1 MMSGMRAFRFALFTA
16 LLAGLLSA
24 AAYLWVPLVAPK
36 APQLRLAAP
45 SIRSRV
51 LEPPFRIP
59 PVSLELGLPGHLL
72 PAHVAGAFV
81 VRRPHVP
88 VAPRP
93 APVVVATPTVT
104 PQAPAV
110 VHRTVAPR
118 VVPKPSPPAAVLL
131 PVPTAPEA
139 PPTPVVTH
147 PTPPPVVV
155 PTPTPLPQPAPVPA
169 APVVVATPAPAEAA
183 PQAAP
188 IAPAT
193 PPAPTPTPAPSQTPP
208 PSTVPPPTAP
218 GPTPTPVPTPP
229 PVTPDTRPGWG
240 CGDKNHDHTGPAG
253 QTSPCNK

>member
-1 MMSGMRAFRFALFTA
+1 MPACAGQNSQGRTGWWWRTARSPSRRAPEARFPPSTRTATMVSGMRAFRFALFTA

-24 AAYLWVPLVAPK
+24 AGYLWAPLVAPEV
-36 APQLRLAAP
+36 PQLRLAAP

-93 APVVVATPTVT
+93 APVVVATPAVT
-104 PQAPAV
+104 PQGPAV

-139 PPTPVVTH
+139 PAAPVVTH
-147 PTPPPVVV
+147 PSPPPVVVV
-155 PTPTPLPQPAPVPA
+155 PTPTPRPQPTPVPA
-169 APVVVATPAPAEAA
+169 APVVGATPAPAEAA
-183 PQAAP
+183 PPAAP

-193 PPAPTPTPAPSQTPP
+193 TPAPTPPPAPSQTPP
-208 PSTVPPPTAP
+208 PSTGPP
-218 GPTPTPVPTPP
+218 
-229 PVTPDTRPGWG
+229 
-240 CGDKNHDHTGPAG
+240 
-253 QTSPCNK
+253 